1 MKIKVRRDLTSGIV
15 LMILCIVLWSMIP
28 YQIVATKVGNNAQMF
43 PRIILGTMFVLALF
57 ITIKSLITKN
67 DLVLEFDL
75 KKEGKILLYIISLVL
90 YVFLIDKVGY
100 LIATFVISGITLAI
114 YRAKRIVYVSM
125 AVFIV
130 VVYFLFKLALNVP
143 LP

>member
-28 YQIVATKVGNNAQMF
+28 YQIIATKGGNNAQMF
-43 PRIILGTMFVLALF
+43 PRIILGTMFVLAFF
-57 ITIKSLITKN
+57 ITIKSIITKN

-114 YRAKRIVYVSM
+114 YRAKRIIYVSM